1 MNEKD
6 IKRTIKLLRK
16 LKRQAKVGTEERRD
30 INRKI
35 RRKKQELEDLYKSKS
50 DNPLIQKIYE
60 LRPEYRDLKI
70 DLRKFTNRQ
79 LEYHYR
85 KILKKESK

>member
-6 IKRTIKLLRK
+6 IKRTIRLLRK
-16 LKRQAKVGTEERRD
+16 LKKQAQVGTEERRD

-35 RRKKQELEDLYKSKS
+35 RAKKKELENLYKNES

-60 LRPEYRDLKI
+60 LRPEYKDLNI
-70 DLRKFTNRQ
+70 DLRKFTDIQ

-85 KILKKESK
+85 KILRKENK